1 MHDAAARLLPYWAVF
16 IRSMRLILISLAAL
30 CLAQGAHAQ
39 GQQLTFTAAVDAQS
53 FRQAVRMAVD
63 SNPAVK
69 GAISQRQEAKAARRE
84 AKSNLLPT
92 IGVGLNGQQELTS
105 SFGDDPD
112 TLVERSRP
120 RQRLD
125 ATVSG
130 QQLLFDS
137 GATFARMDAARQ
149 RMSEAEAQTQ
159 VAAAEIALQAIQAYL
174 EVVQFRQLK
183 LLSEELVNRHQDIL
197 DQVTERYDNGVGSIQ
212 DVARVAARKATA
224 QAQLAGF
231 DRGLA
236 RAKSRYQQLFQEE
249 AGEFDRPK
257 LLPAGGALEEDKIA
271 MALTANPLMARA
283 AANSR
288 AARLDQKAI
297 ERGNLP
303 SLSVAVDA
311 TKFGVFEGQD
321 QYDVRGRLV
330 MDYDLFQGG
339 ARRAR
344 ERQAFQ
350 RTRQA
355 EFNEDRTRQE
365 VERDVRIAM
374 RDLEVLNRQLETL
387 AFALDAN
394 KSARDAFVEQFAVAR
409 GTLLDLLQAEADY
422 FAAAIDLL
430 NGRLDRD
437 MAHYQL
443 MAQTGEL
450 LDVFGVSFSFATSR
464 EIWGQGN

>member
-1 MHDAAARLLPYWAVF
+1 MHCAAARLLPYWAVF
-16 IRSMRLILISLAAL
+16 IRSMRCILISLAAL

-39 GQQLTFTAAVDAQS
+39 GQQLTFSAAVDAQS
-53 FRQAVRMAVD
+53 FREAVRAAVD

-69 GAISQRQEAKAARRE
+69 GAIAQRQEAKAARRE

-92 IGVGLNGQQELTS
+92 IGVGINGQQELTS

-120 RQRLD
+120 SQRLD
-125 ATVSG
+125 ATLSG

-159 VAAAEIALQAIQAYL
+159 VAAAEIALQSIQAYL

-249 AGEFDRPK
+249 PTDFDRPK

-303 SLSVAVDA
+303 SLSAHA
-311 TKFGVFEGQD
+311 P
-321 QYDVRGRLV
+321 GR
-330 MDYDLFQGG
+330 
-339 ARRAR
+339 
-344 ERQAFQ
+344 
-350 RTRQA
+350 
-355 EFNEDRTRQE
+355 
-365 VERDVRIAM
+365 I
-374 RDLEVLNRQLETL
+374 
-387 AFALDAN
+387 
-394 KSARDAFVEQFAVAR
+394 
-409 GTLLDLLQAEADY
+409 
-422 FAAAIDLL
+422 
-430 NGRLDRD
+430 
-437 MAHYQL
+437 
-443 MAQTGEL
+443 
-450 LDVFGVSFSFATSR
+450 
-464 EIWGQGN
+464 

>member
-1 MHDAAARLLPYWAVF
+1 MSAHSAAA
-16 IRSMRLILISLAAL
+16 
-30 CLAQGAHAQ
+30 
-39 GQQLTFTAAVDAQS
+39 QQPGLSFTNAVDPAA
-53 FRQAVRMAVD
+53 FRDAVRMAVD
-63 SNPAVK
+63 QNPAVK
-69 GAISQRQEAKAARRE
+69 SAIAQRYEAKASRQEAK
-84 AKSNLLPT
+84 SSLLPT
-92 IGVGLNGQQELTS
+92 VGVGVNAQQEVTS
-105 SFGDDPD
+105 SFGSDADI
-112 TLVERSRP
+112 LVERSRP
-120 RQRLD
+120 RQRMD
-125 ATVSG
+125 ATLSG

-159 VAAAEIALQAIQAYL
+159 VAAAEVGLQSIQAYL

-183 LLSEELVNRHQDIL
+183 LLSEELVSRHQDIL

-236 RAKSRYQQLFQEE
+236 RAFSRYQQLFQSDPSD
-249 AGEFDRPK
+249 FNRPK
-257 LLPAGGALEEDKIA
+257 LLAGQAVTQEDQIAL
-271 MALTANPLMARA
+271 ALTANPLMARA

-311 TKFGVFEGQD
+311 TKFGLFEGQD

-330 MDYDLFQGG
+330 MDYNLFQGG
-339 ARRAR
+339 ARKAR

-365 VERDVRIAM
+365 VERDVRIAL
-374 RDLEVLNRQLETL
+374 RDLEVLNRQLKTL
-387 AFALDAN
+387 AFALQAN
-394 KSARDAFVEQFAVAR
+394 KEARDAFVEQFAVAR
-409 GTLLDLLQAEADY
+409 GTLFDLLQAEADY

-437 MAHYQL
+437 MGHYQL
-443 MAQTGEL
+443 LSQTGEL
-450 LDVFGVSFSFATSR
+450 LDVFGVSFSFASAR
-464 EIWGQGN
+464 DLWGQGE

>member
-1 MHDAAARLLPYWAVF
+1 MRSFLIILPLVFWAQ
-16 IRSMRLILISLAAL
+16 
-30 CLAQGAHAQ
+30 CAHAD
-39 GQQLTFTAAVDAQS
+39 GEALSFTGAVDPES

-63 SNPAVK
+63 TNPAVK
-69 GAISQRQEAKAARRE
+69 GAIAQRQEAKASRRE
-84 AKSNLLPT
+84 AKSALLPT
-92 IGVGLNGQQELTS
+92 IGVGVSGQQEITS

-120 RQRLD
+120 QQRLD
-125 ATVSG
+125 ATLSG

-159 VAAAEIALQAIQAYL
+159 VAAAEIALQSIQAYL

-183 LLSEELVNRHQDIL
+183 LLSAELVNRHQDIL

-212 DVARVAARKATA
+212 DVARVSARKATA

-236 RAKSRYQQLFQEE
+236 RAQSRYQQLFQSDPTD
-249 AGEFDRPK
+249 FKRPQ
-257 LLPAGGALEEDKIA
+257 LIQALTAQEEDKIV

-288 AARLDQKAI
+288 AARLDQKAV

-303 SLSVAVDA
+303 SVSVAVDA

-339 ARRAR
+339 ARQAR

-350 RTRQA
+350 RARQA
-355 EFNEDRTRQE
+355 EFNEDRTRME
-365 VERDVRIAM
+365 VERDVRIAL
-374 RDLEVLNRQLETL
+374 RDLAVLNRQLETL
-387 AFALDAN
+387 VFALDAN
-394 KSARDAFVEQFAVAR
+394 KAARDAFVEQFAVAR

-450 LDVFGVSFSFATSR
+450 LDVFGVTFSFASSSD
-464 EIWGQGN
+464 IWGQGN

>member
-1 MHDAAARLLPYWAVF
+1 
-16 IRSMRLILISLAAL
+16 
-30 CLAQGAHAQ
+30 
-39 GQQLTFTAAVDAQS
+39 
-53 FRQAVRMAVD
+53 MAVD
-63 SNPAVK
+63 QNPAVK
-69 GAISQRQEAKAARRE
+69 SAIAQRFEAKASRRE
-84 AKSNLLPT
+84 AKSGLLPT
-92 IGVGLNGQQELTS
+92 VGVGVNAQQEITS
-105 SFGDDPD
+105 SFGDDAD
-112 TLVERSRP
+112 ILVERSRP
-120 RQRLD
+120 RQRMD

-159 VAAAEIALQAIQAYL
+159 VAAAEIGLQSIQAYL

-197 DQVTERYDNGVGSIQ
+197 DQVTQRYDNGVGSIQ

-236 RAKSRYQQLFQEE
+236 RASSRYQQLFQAEPGTFE
-249 AGEFDRPK
+249 RPK
-257 LLPAGGALEEDKIA
+257 LISGEAASREDRIAFALN
-271 MALTANPLMARA
+271 ANPLMARA

-311 TKFGVFEGQD
+311 TKFGIFEGQD

-339 ARRAR
+339 ARKAR

-365 VERDVRIAM
+365 VERDVRIAL
-374 RDLEVLNRQLETL
+374 RDLDVLNRQLETL
-387 AFALDAN
+387 AFALQAN
-394 KSARDAFVEQFAVAR
+394 KEARDAFVEQFAVAR
-409 GTLLDLLQAEADY
+409 GTLFDLLQAEADY

-443 MAQTGEL
+443 LSQTGEL
-450 LDVFGVSFSFATSR
+450 LDVFGVTFSFASAG
-464 EIWGQGN
+464 ELWGQGN